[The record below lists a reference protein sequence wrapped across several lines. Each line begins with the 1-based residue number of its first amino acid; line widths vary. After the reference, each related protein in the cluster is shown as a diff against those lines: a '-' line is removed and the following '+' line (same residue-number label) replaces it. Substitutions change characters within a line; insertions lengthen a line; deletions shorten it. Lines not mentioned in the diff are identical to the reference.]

1 MRRSTAVTGVVA
13 AFVLLLSGCGG
24 GESPP
29 ATTPATTVTVTATPT
44 PTTSATTAAPSVEV
58 HLYTYLLGHRGYRDG
73 VGSAEYDQDGDGREL
88 EVHARQIGEL
98 AGQSVTVYVGTTRV
112 GTMAVT
118 AAGTAQGD
126 WDSAHGDRVPTVR
139 LDDRVHLRAA
149 NGDIVL
155 SGRFKSE
162 PSE

>member
-13 AFVLLLSGCGG
+13 ASALLLSGCGG
-24 GESPP
+24 DESPP

-44 PTTSATTAAPSVEV
+44 PTASATPAAEV

-118 AAGTAQGD
+118 ADGNAQGD